1 VLSRKSQKLTDVIA
15 GWGSTVATST
25 SHASLKLKAPDIVRH
40 PRHGFKEAQVIPI
53 RNAVP
58 SRYPPVITWMLIATN
73 GLVFLFQQ
81 SLSPYEFELL
91 VRQFALIPAR
101 YSDVPVDTDLAAV
114 DVFPFFSMMFLH
126 GGWLHLIFNMW
137 TLWLFGPTIEDR
149 LGHGRYL
156 AFYLVCGLAAS
167 VTHVMLNPTS
177 IVPALGAS
185 GAIAGIL
192 GCYMRLFPLA
202 RVVVVVPIIFIPLFF
217 EVYAF
222 VFIGLWFLLQ
232 IFQLMA
238 ELLQPSSSGGVAWWA
253 HIGGFVAGLTLGP
266 LLVRSEQR
274 YRVYY
279 PDEGVLGFNTEG
291 RI

>member
-1 VLSRKSQKLTDVIA
+1 M
-15 GWGSTVATST
+15 
-25 SHASLKLKAPDIVRH
+25 
-40 PRHGFKEAQVIPI
+40 IPI

-73 GLVFLFQQ
+73 CLLFVFQD
-81 SLSPYEFELL
+81 SLSPYELELL
-91 VRQFALIPAR
+91 LRQFALIPAR
-101 YSDVPVDTDLAAV
+101 YSEVFASGETDLAAV
-114 DVFPFFSMMFLH
+114 DILPFFSMMFLH

-232 IFQLMA
+232 IFQSMA

>member
-1 VLSRKSQKLTDVIA
+1 MMRQPS
-15 GWGSTVATST
+15 
-25 SHASLKLKAPDIVRH
+25 ASPKLKAPYIVQH
-40 PRHGFKEAQVIPI
+40 PRHRFEEAQVIPI

-58 SRYPPVITWMLIATN
+58 TRYPPVITWMLIATN
-73 GLVFLFQQ
+73 CLVFLFQD
-81 SLSPYEFELL
+81 SLSRDELL
-91 VRQFALIPAR
+91 LFLRQFALIPAR
-101 YSDVPVDTDLAAV
+101 YSEAFASGDTDLAAV
-114 DVFPFFSMMFLH
+114 DIVPFFTMMFLH
-126 GGWLHLIFNMW
+126 GGWLHLILNMW
-137 TLWLFGPTIEDR
+137 TLWLFGPAIEDR

-156 AFYLVCGLAAS
+156 VFYLVCGLAAS
-167 VTHVMLNPTS
+167 VAHVMFNPTS

-202 RVVVVVPIIFIPLFF
+202 RVVVVVPILFIPLFF
-217 EVYAF
+217 EVYAY

-232 IFQLMA
+232 LLGSMA

-253 HIGGFVAGLTLGP
+253 HVGGFVAGLILGP
-266 LLVRSEQR
+266 LLVRSERR

-279 PDEGVLGFNTEG
+279 PDEGTLGFDTRG